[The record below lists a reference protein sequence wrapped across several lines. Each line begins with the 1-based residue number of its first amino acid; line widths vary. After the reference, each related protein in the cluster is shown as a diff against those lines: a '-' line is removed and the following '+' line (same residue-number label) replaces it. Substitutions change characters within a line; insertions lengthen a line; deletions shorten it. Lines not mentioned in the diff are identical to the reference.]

1 MDTKTGSTAPRK
13 RGAPHIVV
21 LTDLQVPHIA
31 RVAESTEPESVA
43 SGGMPRA
50 QYRTPSHSISPGSGG
65 SPMPLATSRTTDH
78 FRASQHVAY
87 GGYAGGAQMERTLP
101 QTPPPSS
108 WDEALFDFL
117 SDIEP
122 ALCSLQFVLRIM
134 LKGLSLTLE
143 DEKLRK
149 VLVDRPIAS
158 GTIDLIVDK
167 QTAHENGEVRIH
179 AFKQTLADS
188 SRLYQQ
194 LLHYS
199 MLAIARMDV
208 RRSHSQYVFYQ
219 DLIGMFL
226 DMFVSQVSVCGTAG
240 RGNTLV
246 KDILETVGSSRIFNI
261 ESSLA
266 DESVRALLLNAIEA
280 SSAPTGQGLVQSAYS
295 YLFSRQGA
303 QHSKLVEQYS
313 LYLLLLLISTRL
325 TSGSKNPFLE
335 TFEQIKDTPDG
346 SIAKTGQCGVPFRKL
361 FGKLVSEIHCIE
373 WTVVL
378 QILVSRNDMF
388 RTYALA
394 RTDADTLMVPL
405 LKRITAATALPIPSS
420 FGHSQVAAGGSS
432 SAGAGTSS
440 GSSAGGRKR
449 SDSRHYT
456 GSSSTYVTLVTEP
469 SNDKSSAQS
478 HRQPNSQLAGPWAYP
493 TSPTLGSMSQGV

>member
-1 MDTKTGSTAPRK
+1 MRCLKT
-13 RGAPHIVV
+13 V
-21 LTDLQVPHIA
+21 
-31 RVAESTEPESVA
+31 
-43 SGGMPRA
+43 
-50 QYRTPSHSISPGSGG
+50 
-65 SPMPLATSRTTDH
+65 
-78 FRASQHVAY
+78 
-87 GGYAGGAQMERTLP
+87 
-101 QTPPPSS
+101 
-108 WDEALFDFL
+108 DFL

-303 QHSKLVEQYS
+303 QHSKL
-313 LYLLLLLISTRL
+313 
-325 TSGSKNPFLE
+325 
-335 TFEQIKDTPDG
+335 
-346 SIAKTGQCGVPFRKL
+346 
-361 FGKLVSEIHCIE
+361 
-373 WTVVL
+373 
-378 QILVSRNDMF
+378 
-388 RTYALA
+388 
-394 RTDADTLMVPL
+394 
-405 LKRITAATALPIPSS
+405 
-420 FGHSQVAAGGSS
+420 
-432 SAGAGTSS
+432 
-440 GSSAGGRKR
+440 
-449 SDSRHYT
+449 
-456 GSSSTYVTLVTEP
+456 
-469 SNDKSSAQS
+469 
-478 HRQPNSQLAGPWAYP
+478 
-493 TSPTLGSMSQGV
+493 